1 MCLRKVGQKRIMNAE
16 KCNFVVMNY
25 NTHTLANG
33 LRIIHLASAQPVV
46 YCGYAV
52 AAGTRDELPGEEEGM
67 AHFCEHITFKG
78 TQRRTSMQILGYLE
92 SVGGDLNAFTNKE
105 ETVYHAAVLRD
116 NIGRAVDLLT
126 DIVFCSTYPQA
137 EIDKEV
143 EVIVDEIESYNDSP
157 SELVYDLFENAIF
170 QGHPLGHNILGTA
183 ERLRTFTTA
192 DALRFTRRYYCPDN
206 AVFFAY
212 GDVDF
217 AKLVKLLERACE
229 RLVTEKS
236 EPTVD
241 KSEPT
246 MDKSEPMLED
256 MGHVHINNEQNNG
269 CPTSSVSQSLDAST
283 PRFIEHHMDTHLAHV
298 MLGTRAYDVHDKR
311 RIALYLL
318 NNILGGPGMTAR
330 LNVALRERHALVYTV
345 ESMMQS
351 YSDTGLWAVYF
362 GCDPKNV
369 DRCLRLV
376 RRELDRVMEHP
387 LSDAQLRAAKRQI
400 RGQIGIACDSREAF
414 ALDFAKSY
422 LHYGWKKDV
431 SALCERIDGLT
442 ALDLQQVAQEL
453 FADERL
459 TTLIIR

>member
-1 MCLRKVGQKRIMNAE
+1 MN
-16 KCNFVVMNY
+16 MNY

-33 LRIIHLASAQPVV
+33 LRIIHLPSAQPVV

-52 AAGTRDELPGEEEGM
+52 GAGTRDEELGREEGM

-78 TQRRTSMQILGYLE
+78 TERRSSMKILGHLE

-105 ETVYHAAVLRD
+105 ETVYHAAVLKD

-126 DIVFCSTYPQA
+126 DIVFHSTYPQA

-157 SELVYDLFENAIF
+157 AELVYDLFENAVF
-170 QGHPLGHNILGTA
+170 SGHPLGHNILGTA
-183 ERLRTFTTA
+183 EKLRRYTTA
-192 DALRFTRRYYCPDN
+192 DALRFTRRYYRPDN
-206 AVFFAY
+206 SVFFAY

-217 AKLVKLLERACE
+217 ARLVRLLERAN
-229 RLVTEKS
+229 
-236 EPTVD
+236 TVAAD
-241 KSEPT
+241 EVCCDCK
-246 MDKSEPMLED
+246 
-256 MGHVHINNEQNNG
+256 
-269 CPTSSVSQSLDAST
+269 QSAATLPPYVAQH
-283 PRFIEHHMDTHLAHV
+283 IEHHMDTHLAHV
-298 MLGTRAYDVHDKR
+298 MVGTRAYDVHDER

-330 LNVALRERHALVYTV
+330 LNVSLRERNALVYTV
-345 ESMMQS
+345 ESMAQS

-362 GCDPKNV
+362 GCDQKNV
-369 DRCLRLV
+369 NRCLRLI
-376 RRELDRVMEHP
+376 RRELDKVMQRP

-400 RGQIGIACDSREAF
+400 RGQIGIACDSRESF

-431 SALCERIDGLT
+431 TALCERIDALT
-442 ALDLQQVAQEL
+442 AADLQCVAQDL
-453 FADERL
+453 FAEERL
-459 TTLIIR
+459 TSLVVK

>member
-1 MCLRKVGQKRIMNAE
+1 MN
-16 KCNFVVMNY
+16 MNY

-33 LRIIHLASAQPVV
+33 LRIIHLPSAQPVV

-52 AAGTRDELPGEEEGM
+52 GAGTRDEELGREEGM

-78 TQRRTSMQILGYLE
+78 TERRNSMKILGHLE

-105 ETVYHAAVLRD
+105 ETVYHAAVLKD

-126 DIVFCSTYPQA
+126 DIVFHSTYPQA

-157 SELVYDLFENAIF
+157 AELVYDLFENAVF
-170 QGHPLGHNILGTA
+170 SGHPLGHNILGTA
-183 ERLRTFTTA
+183 EKLRRYTTA
-192 DALRFTRRYYCPDN
+192 DALRFTRRYYRPDN
-206 AVFFAY
+206 SVFFAY

-217 AKLVKLLERACE
+217 ARLVRLLERAN
-229 RLVTEKS
+229 
-236 EPTVD
+236 TVAAD
-241 KSEPT
+241 EVCCDCK
-246 MDKSEPMLED
+246 
-256 MGHVHINNEQNNG
+256 
-269 CPTSSVSQSLDAST
+269 QSAATLPPYVAQH
-283 PRFIEHHMDTHLAHV
+283 IEHHMDTHLAHV
-298 MLGTRAYDVHDKR
+298 MVGTRAYDVHDER

-330 LNVALRERHALVYTV
+330 LNVSLRERNALVYTV
-345 ESMMQS
+345 ESMAQS

-369 DRCLRLV
+369 NRCLRLI
-376 RRELDRVMEHP
+376 RRELDKVMQRP

-400 RGQIGIACDSREAF
+400 RGQIGIACDSRESF

-431 SALCERIDGLT
+431 TALCERIDALT
-442 ALDLQQVAQEL
+442 AADLQRVAQDL
-453 FADERL
+453 FAEERL
-459 TTLIIR
+459 TSLVVK

>member
-1 MCLRKVGQKRIMNAE
+1 MN
-16 KCNFVVMNY
+16 MNY

-33 LRIIHLASAQPVV
+33 LRIIHLPSAQPVV

-52 AAGTRDELPGEEEGM
+52 GAGTRDEELGREEGM

-78 TQRRTSMQILGYLE
+78 TERRSSMQILGHLE

-105 ETVYHAAVLRD
+105 ETVYHAAVLKD

-126 DIVFCSTYPQA
+126 DIVFHSTYPQA

-157 SELVYDLFENAIF
+157 AELVYDLFENAVF
-170 QGHPLGHNILGTA
+170 SGHPLGHNILGTA
-183 ERLRTFTTA
+183 EKLRRYTTA
-192 DALRFTRRYYCPDN
+192 DALRFTRRYYRPEN
-206 AVFFAY
+206 SVFFAY

-217 AKLVKLLERACE
+217 ARLVRLLERAN
-229 RLVTEKS
+229 
-236 EPTVD
+236 TVAAD
-241 KSEPT
+241 EACCDCK
-246 MDKSEPMLED
+246 
-256 MGHVHINNEQNNG
+256 Q
-269 CPTSSVSQSLDAST
+269 SVATLPPYVAQHT
-283 PRFIEHHMDTHLAHV
+283 EHHMDTHLAHV
-298 MLGTRAYDVHDKR
+298 MVGTRAYDVHDER

-330 LNVALRERHALVYTV
+330 LNVSLRERNALVYTV
-345 ESMMQS
+345 ESMAQS

-369 DRCLRLV
+369 NRCLRLI
-376 RRELDRVMEHP
+376 RRELDKVMQRP

-400 RGQIGIACDSREAF
+400 RGQIGIACDSRESF

-431 SALCERIDGLT
+431 TALCERIDALT
-442 ALDLQQVAQEL
+442 AADLQRVAQDL
-453 FADERL
+453 FAEERL
-459 TTLIIR
+459 TSLVVK

>member
-1 MCLRKVGQKRIMNAE
+1 
-16 KCNFVVMNY
+16 MNY

-33 LRIIHLASAQPVV
+33 LRIIHLPSAQPVV

-52 AAGTRDELPGEEEGM
+52 GAGTRDEELGREEGM

-78 TQRRTSMQILGYLE
+78 TERRSSMKILGHLE

-105 ETVYHAAVLRD
+105 ETVYHAAVLKD

-126 DIVFCSTYPQA
+126 DIVFHSTYPQA

-157 SELVYDLFENAIF
+157 AELVYDLFENAVF
-170 QGHPLGHNILGTA
+170 SGHPLGHNILGTA
-183 ERLRTFTTA
+183 EKLRRYTTA
-192 DALRFTRRYYCPDN
+192 DALRFTRRYYRPEN
-206 AVFFAY
+206 SVFFAY

-217 AKLVKLLERACE
+217 ARLVRLLERAN
-229 RLVTEKS
+229 
-236 EPTVD
+236 TVAAD
-241 KSEPT
+241 EVCCDCK
-246 MDKSEPMLED
+246 
-256 MGHVHINNEQNNG
+256 
-269 CPTSSVSQSLDAST
+269 QSAATLPPYVAQH
-283 PRFIEHHMDTHLAHV
+283 IEHHMDTHLAHV
-298 MLGTRAYDVHDKR
+298 MVGTRAYDVHDER

-330 LNVALRERHALVYTV
+330 LNVSLRERNALVYTV
-345 ESMMQS
+345 ESMAQS

-362 GCDPKNV
+362 GCDQKNV
-369 DRCLRLV
+369 NRCLRLI
-376 RRELDRVMEHP
+376 RRELDKVMQRP

-400 RGQIGIACDSREAF
+400 RGQIGIACDSRESF

-431 SALCERIDGLT
+431 TALCERIDALT
-442 ALDLQQVAQEL
+442 AADLQRVAQDL
-453 FADERL
+453 FAEERL
-459 TTLIIR
+459 TSLVIK

>member
-1 MCLRKVGQKRIMNAE
+1 
-16 KCNFVVMNY
+16 MNY

-33 LRIIHLASAQPVV
+33 LRIIHLPSAQPVV

-52 AAGTRDELPGEEEGM
+52 GAGTRDEELGREEGM

-78 TQRRTSMQILGYLE
+78 TERRSSMKILGHLE

-105 ETVYHAAVLRD
+105 ETVYHAAVLKD

-126 DIVFCSTYPQA
+126 DIVFHSTYPQA

-157 SELVYDLFENAIF
+157 AELVYDLFENAVF
-170 QGHPLGHNILGTA
+170 SGHPLGHNILGTA
-183 ERLRTFTTA
+183 EKLRRYTTA
-192 DALRFTRRYYCPDN
+192 DALRFTRRYYRPEN
-206 AVFFAY
+206 SVFFAY

-217 AKLVKLLERACE
+217 ARLVRLLERAN
-229 RLVTEKS
+229 
-236 EPTVD
+236 TVAAD
-241 KSEPT
+241 EVCCDCK
-246 MDKSEPMLED
+246 
-256 MGHVHINNEQNNG
+256 
-269 CPTSSVSQSLDAST
+269 QSAATLPPYVAQH
-283 PRFIEHHMDTHLAHV
+283 IEHHMDTHLAHV
-298 MLGTRAYDVHDKR
+298 MVGTRAYDVHDER

-330 LNVALRERHALVYTV
+330 LNVSLRERNALVYTV
-345 ESMMQS
+345 ESMAQS

-369 DRCLRLV
+369 NRCLRLI
-376 RRELDRVMEHP
+376 RRELDKVMQRP

-400 RGQIGIACDSREAF
+400 RGQIGIACDSRESF

-431 SALCERIDGLT
+431 TALCERIGALT
-442 ALDLQQVAQEL
+442 AADLQCVAQDL
-453 FADERL
+453 FAEERL
-459 TTLIIR
+459 TSLVVK

>member
-1 MCLRKVGQKRIMNAE
+1 MN
-16 KCNFVVMNY
+16 MNY

-33 LRIIHLASAQPVV
+33 LRIIHLPSAQPVV

-52 AAGTRDELPGEEEGM
+52 GAGTRDEELGREEGM

-78 TQRRTSMQILGYLE
+78 TERRTSMQILGHLE

-105 ETVYHAAVLRD
+105 ETVYHAAVLKE
-116 NIGRAVDLLT
+116 NIDRAVDLLT
-126 DIVFCSTYPQA
+126 DIVFHSTYPQA

-157 SELVYDLFENAIF
+157 AELVYDLFENAVF
-170 QGHPLGHNILGTA
+170 GGHPLGHNILGTA
-183 ERLRTFTTA
+183 EKLRRYTTA
-192 DALRFTRRYYCPDN
+192 DALRFTRRYYRPDN
-206 AVFFAY
+206 SVFFAY

-217 AKLVKLLERACE
+217 RKLVRLLERANVNVAAVSLPPQQQALCDE
-229 RLVTEKS
+229 S
-236 EPTVD
+236 A
-241 KSEPT
+241 
-246 MDKSEPMLED
+246 
-256 MGHVHINNEQNNG
+256 G
-269 CPTSSVSQSLDAST
+269 CCGNDTATAVLPPYVAQH
-283 PRFIEHHMDTHLAHV
+283 IEHHMDTHLAHV
-298 MLGTRAYDVHDKR
+298 MLGTRAYDVHDER

-330 LNVALRERHALVYTV
+330 LNVSLRERNALVYTV
-345 ESMMQS
+345 ESMAQS

-369 DRCLRLV
+369 KRCLRLI
-376 RRELDRVMEHP
+376 RRELDKVMQRP

-400 RGQIGIACDSREAF
+400 RGQIGIACDSRESF

-431 SALCERIDGLT
+431 TALCERIDALT
-442 ALDLQQVAQEL
+442 AADLQRVAQDL
-453 FADERL
+453 FAEERL
-459 TTLIIR
+459 TMLVIK

>member
-1 MCLRKVGQKRIMNAE
+1 MN
-16 KCNFVVMNY
+16 MNY

-33 LRIIHLASAQPVV
+33 LRIIHLPSAQPVV

-52 AAGTRDELPGEEEGM
+52 GAGTRDEELGREEGM

-78 TQRRTSMQILGYLE
+78 TERRSSMKILGHLE

-105 ETVYHAAVLRD
+105 ETVYHAAVLKD

-126 DIVFCSTYPQA
+126 DIVFHSTYPQA

-157 SELVYDLFENAIF
+157 AELVYDLFENAVF
-170 QGHPLGHNILGTA
+170 SGHPLGHNTLGTA
-183 ERLRTFTTA
+183 EKLRRYTTA
-192 DALRFTRRYYCPDN
+192 DALRFTRRYYRPAN
-206 AVFFAY
+206 SVFFAY

-217 AKLVKLLERACE
+217 ARLVRLLERAN
-229 RLVTEKS
+229 
-236 EPTVD
+236 TVAAD
-241 KSEPT
+241 EAYCDCK
-246 MDKSEPMLED
+246 
-256 MGHVHINNEQNNG
+256 
-269 CPTSSVSQSLDAST
+269 QSAATLPPYVAQH
-283 PRFIEHHMDTHLAHV
+283 IEHHMDTHLAHV
-298 MLGTRAYDVHDKR
+298 MVGTRAYDVHDER

-330 LNVALRERHALVYTV
+330 LNVSLRERNALVYTV
-345 ESMMQS
+345 ESMAQS

-369 DRCLRLV
+369 NRCLRLI
-376 RRELDRVMEHP
+376 RRELDKVMQRP

-400 RGQIGIACDSREAF
+400 RGQIGIACDSRESF

-431 SALCERIDGLT
+431 TALCERIDALT
-442 ALDLQQVAQEL
+442 AADLQRVAQDL
-453 FADERL
+453 FAEERL
-459 TTLIIR
+459 TSLVVK

>member
-1 MCLRKVGQKRIMNAE
+1 
-16 KCNFVVMNY
+16 MNY
-25 NTHTLANG
+25 NTHTLANR
-33 LRIIHLASAQPVV
+33 LRIIHLPSAQPVV

-52 AAGTRDELPGEEEGM
+52 GAGTRDEELGREEGM

-78 TQRRTSMQILGYLE
+78 TERRSSMQILGHLE

-105 ETVYHAAVLRD
+105 ETVYHAAVLKD

-126 DIVFCSTYPQA
+126 DIVFHSTYPQA

-157 SELVYDLFENAIF
+157 AELVYDLFENAVF
-170 QGHPLGHNILGTA
+170 SGHPLGHNILGTA
-183 ERLRTFTTA
+183 EKLRRYTTA
-192 DALRFTRRYYCPDN
+192 DALRFTRRYYRPEN
-206 AVFFAY
+206 SVFFAY

-217 AKLVKLLERACE
+217 ARLVRLLERAN
-229 RLVTEKS
+229 
-236 EPTVD
+236 TVAAD
-241 KSEPT
+241 EVCCDCK
-246 MDKSEPMLED
+246 
-256 MGHVHINNEQNNG
+256 
-269 CPTSSVSQSLDAST
+269 QSAATLPPYVAQH
-283 PRFIEHHMDTHLAHV
+283 IEHHMDTHLAHV
-298 MLGTRAYDVHDKR
+298 MVGTRAYDVHDER

-330 LNVALRERHALVYTV
+330 LNVSLRERNALVYTV
-345 ESMMQS
+345 ESMAQS

-369 DRCLRLV
+369 NRCLRLI
-376 RRELDRVMEHP
+376 RRELDKVMQRP

-400 RGQIGIACDSREAF
+400 RGQIGIACDSRESF

-431 SALCERIDGLT
+431 TALCERIDALT
-442 ALDLQQVAQEL
+442 AADLQRVAQDL
-453 FADERL
+453 FAEERL
-459 TTLIIR
+459 TSLVVK

>member
-1 MCLRKVGQKRIMNAE
+1 MLNTMN
-16 KCNFVVMNY
+16 MNY

-33 LRIIHLASAQPVV
+33 LRIIHLPSAQPVV

-52 AAGTRDELPGEEEGM
+52 GAGTRDEELGREEGM

-78 TQRRTSMQILGYLE
+78 TERRSSMQILGHLE

-105 ETVYHAAVLRD
+105 ETVYHAAVLKE
-116 NIGRAVDLLT
+116 NIDRAVDLLT
-126 DIVFCSTYPQA
+126 DIVFHSTYPQA

-157 SELVYDLFENAIF
+157 AELVYDLFENAVF
-170 QGHPLGHNILGTA
+170 GGHPLGHNILGTA
-183 ERLRTFTTA
+183 EKLRRYTTA
-192 DALRFTRRYYCPDN
+192 DALRFTRRYYRPDN
-206 AVFFAY
+206 SVFFAY

-217 AKLVKLLERACE
+217 ARLVRLLERAN
-229 RLVTEKS
+229 
-236 EPTVD
+236 TVAAD
-241 KSEPT
+241 EVCCDCK
-246 MDKSEPMLED
+246 
-256 MGHVHINNEQNNG
+256 
-269 CPTSSVSQSLDAST
+269 QSAATLPPYVAQH
-283 PRFIEHHMDTHLAHV
+283 IEHHMDTHLAHV
-298 MLGTRAYDVHDKR
+298 MVGTRAYDVHDER

-330 LNVALRERHALVYTV
+330 LNVSLRERNALVYTV
-345 ESMMQS
+345 ESMAQS

-369 DRCLRLV
+369 NRCLRLI
-376 RRELDRVMEHP
+376 RRELDKVMQRP

-400 RGQIGIACDSREAF
+400 RGQIGIACDSRESF

-431 SALCERIDGLT
+431 TALCERIDALT
-442 ALDLQQVAQEL
+442 AADLQRVAQDL
-453 FADERL
+453 FAEERL
-459 TTLIIR
+459 TSLVVK